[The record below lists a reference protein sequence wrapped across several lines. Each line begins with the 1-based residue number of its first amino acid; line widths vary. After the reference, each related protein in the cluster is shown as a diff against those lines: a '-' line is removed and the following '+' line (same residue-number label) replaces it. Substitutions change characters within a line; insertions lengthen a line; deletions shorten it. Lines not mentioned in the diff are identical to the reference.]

1 MQAMPVRPAC
11 SHIARLGRIGDS
23 ARVMTAAAPKP
34 PNYLRNLSLLA
45 VCQALAL
52 SCTSMSIVATPLAA
66 YSIADHKA
74 LSTLPVALQHVGVMT
89 STFPASFLMRRFGRR
104 VGFMVGACLGIVGA
118 ALCVHAMITST
129 FLFLCLGLY
138 MVGTFVGHAQYYR
151 FAAAEIAPPIL
162 RARTISWVLAG
173 GVLAAVIGPNLAN
186 FSRDWF
192 KPVLFEGTYL
202 AMIGLMVLTILVVS
216 FLRVPKPTAL
226 EIEGPQ
232 RPLLAIV
239 MQPMFLVAAG
249 GAVIAYAVMSLL
261 MTATPFAM
269 HACDL
274 PLSDTAF
281 VISSHVLGMF
291 VPSFFSG
298 WLISRFGVLNIMLV
312 GVALLFAAVAIDL
325 SGTSLSHFWAGLALL
340 GVGWNFLFTGGTTL
354 VTSTYTGAERA
365 KTQAIND
372 FLVFGTTGAAS
383 LSAGI
388 LHEAFGWAALNYLAI
403 PMIAIALFAVCMA
416 RWQRYGMAA

>member
-1 MQAMPVRPAC
+1 
-11 SHIARLGRIGDS
+11 
-23 ARVMTAAAPKP
+23 MTAAADSHPDYK
-34 PNYLRNLSLLA
+34 RNLLLLA
-45 VCQALAL
+45 ICQALSL

-66 YSIADHKA
+66 YSIADNKA
-74 LSTLPVALQHVGVMT
+74 FSTLPIALQHLGVMT
-89 STFPASFLMRRFGRR
+89 STFPASFMMRRFGRR
-104 VGFMVGACLGIVGA
+104 AGFMVGACLGIAGA
-118 ALCVHAMITST
+118 ALCVHAMVTST
-129 FLFLCLGLY
+129 FLYLCLGLY
-138 MVGTFVGHAQYYR
+138 LVGTFVGHAQYYR

-202 AMIGLMVLTILVVS
+202 AMIGLLVLSILVIG

-226 EIEGPQ
+226 EIEGSQ
-232 RPLLAIV
+232 RPLLTIV
-239 MQPMFLVAAG
+239 LQPMFLVAAG
-249 GAVIAYAVMSLL
+249 GAVISYAVMSLL

-291 VPSFFSG
+291 VPSFFTG
-298 WLISRFGVLNIMLV
+298 WLITRFGVLNIMLL
-312 GVALLFAAVAIDL
+312 GVVLLFGAVAIDL
-325 SGTSLSHFWAGLALL
+325 GGSSLWHFWAGLAML

-372 FLVFGTTGAAS
+372 FLVFGTTGMAS

-388 LHEAFGWAALNYLAI
+388 LHEAFGWATLNYLAL
-403 PMIAIALFAVCMA
+403 PMIAVALFAVCMA
-416 RWQRYGMAA
+416 RWQRYSAVA